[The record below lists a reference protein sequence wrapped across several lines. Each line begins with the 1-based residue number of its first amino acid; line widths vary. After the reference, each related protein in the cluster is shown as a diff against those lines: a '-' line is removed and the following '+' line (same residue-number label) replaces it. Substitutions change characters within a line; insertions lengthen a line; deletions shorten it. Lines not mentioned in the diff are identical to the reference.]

1 MGNQLVNSTCT
12 TAPPAVTSEEDRVS
26 FVLAQ
31 LRCAALRAR
40 LAACEIDAIGVA
52 LRSGLIDSET
62 AVAWL
67 HDCGVLDS
75 ITSAQGDTL

>member
-1 MGNQLVNSTCT
+1 MTGLRI
-12 TAPPAVTSEEDRVS
+12 TAPPSATSEEGRVS

-40 LAACEIDAIGVA
+40 LSACEIDAIGVA
-52 LRSGLIDSET
+52 LRGGMIDADI

-67 HDCGVLDS
+67 HECGLLDYA
-75 ITSAQGDTL
+75 TSPHGCST

>member
-1 MGNQLVNSTCT
+1 MGDQLVTGLRI
-12 TAPPAVTSEEDRVS
+12 TAPPSATSEEDRVS

-75 ITSAQGDTL
+75 ITSAQGDTP